1 MCNIYGSLSEEQLE
15 LFLGL
20 DDALTW
26 DQPTWAEPVMAPL
39 KPGVFLVPGQ
49 DGLRV
54 MLGQWGMIPPGSAD
68 RVPRK
73 KPRPGQKQG
82 DRLATNNAR
91 SEDMRARF
99 TFRGAWADGR
109 RCLIP
114 AAWFQ
119 EPYWGIT
126 HDEIGRAHV

>member
-1 MCNIYGSLSEEQLE
+1 
-15 LFLGL
+15 
-20 DDALTW
+20 
-26 DQPTWAEPVMAPL
+26 
-39 KPGVFLVPGQ
+39 
-49 DGLRV
+49 
-54 MLGQWGMIPPGSAD
+54 
-68 RVPRK
+68 K

-126 HDEIGRAHV
+126 HDDPLTRADKSIPWRFARADGEPWMLAGLWGTWTDPQSGELVNHFTMLTQNC